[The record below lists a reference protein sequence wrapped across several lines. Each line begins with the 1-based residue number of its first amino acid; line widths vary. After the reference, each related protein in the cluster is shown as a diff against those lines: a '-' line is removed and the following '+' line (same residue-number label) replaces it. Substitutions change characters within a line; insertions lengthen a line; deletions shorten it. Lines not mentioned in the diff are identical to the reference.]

1 MVLEVFGGSGES
13 STDDD
18 AQGSSV
24 EPVAGGDSGID
35 LKKLLSSS
43 SQSSGGPNI
52 NRQIMTHL
60 RLLQANLQQLKVM
73 LHHQHH
79 SQKIHSDQNGSSLL
93 YTIKQFSILG
103 FQLTERSTC

>member
-1 MVLEVFGGSGES
+1 MVLEVFAGSGES

-18 AQGSSV
+18 AQGCSV

-43 SQSSGGPNI
+43 SQSTGGPNI

-60 RLLQANLQQLKVM
+60 RLLQGNLQQLKE
-73 LHHQHH
+73 
-79 SQKIHSDQNGSSLL
+79 
-93 YTIKQFSILG
+93 TEIKYN
-103 FQLTERSTC
+103 QLRQRLSEETATDTEENKDKS